1 MDLSTRAQ
9 RSARLLVAMATLP
22 LFIAIAGGCTTGLG
36 ETRLVVPTAPE
47 AEACVAA
54 CDLEQKQCEQRQR
67 VREETCGTHFDDSN
81 AELSTCLATPGTLCV
96 RPTRCLGLDL
106 SVCKI
111 QHQECILACGGSLE
125 RTGLSLPS
133 RT

>member
-9 RSARLLVAMATLP
+9 RSARLLVAAATLTV
-22 LFIAIAGGCTTGLG
+22 FIAIGGGCATGLG
-36 ETRLVVPTAPE
+36 ETQLVAPTAPE
-47 AEACVAA
+47 AQSCVAA
-54 CDLEQKQCEQRQR
+54 CDLKQQQCEQRQR
-67 VREETCGTHFDDSN
+67 VREETCDAYFDDLN
-81 AELSTCLATPGTLCV
+81 AELSTCLASPGTLCV

-111 QHQECILACGGSLE
+111 QYQECILACGGSLE
-125 RTGLSLPS
+125 PTRPANPS